1 MKRTPPMRKSLM
13 LAPCLWLGV
22 AGFADAQ
29 IQWQP
34 LDRSDGGDGTP
45 ATTPERPAATAPA
58 RNATADTS
66 ATAALAAAAAA
77 AASTA
82 VPVTKPAPAASV
94 VPAARPVTA
103 APVAAPAAQSTA
115 AVAAVPTAKPAP
127 AVAVVPVAKPAT
139 AAPVATP
146 VAIAPAP
153 PAAPSPPQPAAAFVP
168 ATPEAV
174 AVAESRLDAL
184 QREINQQNQRLDE
197 LRQSL
202 AQQEQSVAYLQR
214 ALDEERLEAER
225 GAGATPSRMVPSLA
239 QQTFVPVPAGQSP
252 TQVAQQQAQQPQ
264 PQQPVAQQ
272 QQQPQQQQSQRQQ
285 PVGQAPETST
295 RPPEVAQIFDQPGV
309 LTPAGKFILE
319 PSLQH
324 GYSANDRVALV
335 GFTVIPAI
343 LIGLIDVR
351 QVKTTSGVATMT
363 GRYGFG
369 GGRFELEAKVPYV
382 YINADTVSREIF
394 TGTAVDNVFNASG
407 RGMGDVEA
415 TARYQ
420 LNRGGPDKA
429 FYIGWLRYKSRTG
442 KDIFDVVTDC
452 VQRCVS
458 NTTGTGLPLELPTGT
473 GFESLQ
479 PGVTWLYP
487 SDPVVFFGSLSYL
500 YNFERNNVSRRLLL
514 GITEPLGDVKAGDIW
529 GFNLGMGLALNEKAS
544 ISLGYDTSF
553 VGKTEQN
560 GRDAPGSVRVTL
572 GTMLLGGTYRFND
585 KVSLNVALGVGVT
598 RDTPDV
604 TFTARVPISF

>member
-1 MKRTPPMRKSLM
+1 MKRTPSTRKRLI
-13 LAPCLWLGV
+13 LAPCLLLGMAGV
-22 AGFADAQ
+22 AGAQEQSESRTDAAA
-29 IQWQP
+29 P
-34 LDRSDGGDGTP
+34 HD
-45 ATTPERPAATAPA
+45 PAAA
-58 RNATADTS
+58 RS
-66 ATAALAAAAAA
+66 ATAALAAAAASAARLGPAQAPASNQPTPVPAKAAPATSVAKPA
-77 AASTA
+77 AAST
-82 VPVTKPAPAASV
+82 
-94 VPAARPVTA
+94 
-103 APVAAPAAQSTA
+103 
-115 AVAAVPTAKPAP
+115 
-127 AVAVVPVAKPAT
+127 
-139 AAPVATP
+139 
-146 VAIAPAP
+146 
-153 PAAPSPPQPAAAFVP
+153 FVP
-168 ATPEAV
+168 ATPEEV
-174 AVAESRLDAL
+174 AAAEARLDAL
-184 QREINQQNQRLDE
+184 QREINQQTQRLGE
-197 LRQSL
+197 LRQTL
-202 AQQEQSVAYLQR
+202 AQQEQSVAQLQR
-214 ALDEERLEAER
+214 ALDEERLEGER
-225 GAGATPSRMVPSLA
+225 GAGVTPSRMVPSLS
-239 QQTFVPVPAGQSP
+239 QQTFVPVPMQQAP
-252 TQVAQQQAQQPQ
+252 TQVAQQQSQQPQQAQAPQQQQQQ

-272 QQQPQQQQSQRQQ
+272 QQQR
-285 PVGQAPETST
+285 PVGEAPEAAS

-309 LTPAGKFILE
+309 LTPAGKFVLE

-351 QVKTTSGVATMT
+351 QVKTTSGVATIT
-363 GRYGFG
+363 GRYGF

-382 YINADTVSREIF
+382 YLNADTVSREIF

-407 RGMGDVEA
+407 RGMGDFEA

-442 KDIFDVVTDC
+442 KDIFEVVTDC
-452 VQRCVS
+452 VTRCVS
-458 NTTGTGLPLELPTGT
+458 NATGTGLPLELPTGT

-487 SDPVVFFGSLSYL
+487 SDPVVFFGSISYL
-500 YNFERNNVSRRLLL
+500 YNFERHDVSRTVLLS
-514 GITEPLGDVKAGDIW
+514 GKEFLGDVKAGDIW

-544 ISLGYDTSF
+544 ISLGYDTSL

-560 GRDAPGSVRVTL
+560 GKDSPGSVRVTL

>member
-1 MKRTPPMRKSLM
+1 MKRTPLTRNRLM
-13 LAPCLWLGV
+13 LATCLWLGV
-22 AGFADAQ
+22 AGIANAQDWWHSHHSLGDDAA
-29 IQWQP
+29 P
-34 LDRSDGGDGTP
+34 V
-45 ATTPERPAATAPA
+45 AATAAAPA
-58 RNATADTS
+58 TPSPAPRSAAEARSDSS
-66 ATAALAAAAAA
+66 ATAALAASAAAAAKPAVAAEPVAVAKPVAVAVAAPAPVAVPAASAAVQHVAPPASAPAPAVA

-82 VPVTKPAPAASV
+82 AL
-94 VPAARPVTA
+94 
-103 APVAAPAAQSTA
+103 
-115 AVAAVPTAKPAP
+115 
-127 AVAVVPVAKPAT
+127 
-139 AAPVATP
+139 
-146 VAIAPAP
+146 
-153 PAAPSPPQPAAAFVP
+153 VP
-168 ATPEAV
+168 ATPEAI
-174 AVAESRLDAL
+174 AAAESRLDAL
-184 QREINQQNQRLDE
+184 QREINEQTQRLGM

-202 AQQEQSVAYLQR
+202 AQQEQNVAQLQR
-214 ALDEERLEAER
+214 AIDEERLEGER
-225 GAGATPSRMVPSLA
+225 GAGVTPSRMVPSLS
-239 QQTFVPVPAGQSP
+239 QQTFVPVVVPEGSP
-252 TQVAQQQAQQPQ
+252 QVAQAQQQQPSQQPAPQQQQAQPQ
-264 PQQPVAQQ
+264 QQQQQQPVAQESGQ
-272 QQQPQQQQSQRQQ
+272 K
-285 PVGQAPETST
+285 PVGQAPEQAS

-309 LTPAGKFILE
+309 LTPAGKFVLE

-351 QVKTTSGVATMT
+351 QVKTTSGVATVT
-363 GRYGFG
+363 GRYGF

-382 YINADTVSREIF
+382 YLNADTVSREIF

-407 RGMGDVEA
+407 RGMGDIEA

-452 VQRCVS
+452 VTRCVS
-458 NTTGTGLPLELPTGT
+458 NATGTGLPLELPTGT
-473 GFESLQ
+473 GFQAVQ
-479 PGVTWLYP
+479 PGVTWLFP
-487 SDPVVFFGSLSYL
+487 SDPVVFFGSISYL
-500 YNFERNNVSRRLLL
+500 YNFERKDVSRTVLL
-514 GITEPLGDVKAGDIW
+514 GGTEPLGDVKAGDIW

-544 ISLGYDTSF
+544 ISLGYDTSL

-560 GRDAPGSVRVTL
+560 GKDSPGSVRVTL